1 MDRTNVSGFAEIRV
15 RVMQSYLHIQYS
27 MFTQQEPDLSVI
39 IPTLARAHLHVAL
52 RQIVLM
58 VIGQVQVFEF
68 PAVFVE
74 IKPGIL
80 TRNLIFS

>member
-1 MDRTNVSGFAEIRV
+1 
-15 RVMQSYLHIQYS
+15 

-39 IPTLARAHLHVAL
+39 TTTLACAHLHVAL
-52 RQIVLM
+52 RQIVLI

-80 TRNLIFS
+80 RQNLIFS